1 MKVRTSEN
9 PHFFQEKLFQRLSA
23 YSLQGLLM
31 NDQHEFTTALEAVEY
46 GEGDDKHRLPFKV
59 ETVQAQYLLARE
71 AGIPLYYLCYID
83 GMYRIYEAVERN
95 GQVELKTTWNLEEEG
110 FIQWW
115 GERKQTIQKKPLRNG
130 GEQRIGQTIFDRV
143 LRKHGYEWGGN
154 IDGFVVDWK
163 EKKIRFL
170 IDNISVRRKDL
181 QDEPSHYF
189 HSPNPKH
196 GPRYEGWY
204 GAVKLSSR
212 LQIPHALFTIDKNNP
227 TIEHIGFAL
236 IEKLSP
242 EGLFYADQI
251 RPDQN
256 ILEGMDHIVSTV
268 QKRARTAVPP
278 ILVEKK

>member
-1 MKVRTSEN
+1 
-9 PHFFQEKLFQRLSA
+9 
-23 YSLQGLLM
+23 M

-46 GEGDDKHRLPFKV
+46 GEGDDKRRLPFKV

-130 GEQRIGQTIFDRV
+130 GEQRIGQTIFDQV

-163 EKKIRFL
+163 EKRSGFSL
-170 IDNISVRRKDL
+170 IIS
-181 QDEPSHYF
+181 QS
-189 HSPNPKH
+189 
-196 GPRYEGWY
+196 EGRTCRMN
-204 GAVKLSSR
+204 L
-212 LQIPHALFTIDKNNP
+212 LIIFT
-227 TIEHIGFAL
+227 AL
-236 IEKLSP
+236 ILNMAPAMK
-242 EGLFYADQI
+242 A
-251 RPDQN
+251 
-256 ILEGMDHIVSTV
+256 GM
-268 QKRARTAVPP
+268 VP
-278 ILVEKK
+278 